1 LLLSR
6 VISQLC
12 FGQSSHA
19 FLMLGILQVARN
31 YAFVLPGFLLLLVSG
46 NNEVSSWE
54 MRAAINDHRT
64 PPIVTVAST
73 DTDRRMTEEAY
84 AKANGLSPDAV
95 RSRFAA
101 SGVLRCPGGDSS
113 AQVTGARDVITT
125 VAHAF
130 RDLCKP
136 HTSPD
141 KCVFEYYREA
151 EKRSI
156 PLSATLWMGTCS
168 DSAPRAIVGDWAVAK
183 LEFPAEARPYEIYEG
198 MEILVELERVLAVVG
213 YDILAA
219 GKKDKYGPFNKTMQ
233 ECQVRD
239 VRDWSIFETNCE
251 FEVGASGSALFR
263 LRDNRMTLFG
273 VLNGD
278 YHDKGYCPRGSCE
291 FKSRTWSSVYVT
303 VKGEFKD
310 RLLAAVS
317 QSAVK

>member
-1 LLLSR
+1 MLRLLS
-6 VISQLC
+6 
-12 FGQSSHA
+12 
-19 FLMLGILQVARN
+19 MMRN
-31 YAFVLPGFLLLLVSG
+31 YAFALPGFLILLVSA
-46 NNEVSSWE
+46 NNEVGSWE
-54 MRAAINDHRT
+54 IRAVINDHRA

-130 RDLCKP
+130 RDLCKL
-136 HTSPD
+136 HTSSD
-141 KCVFEYYREA
+141 KCMFEYYWGPER
-151 EKRSI
+151 RTI
-156 PLSATLWMGTCS
+156 PLSATLWMGTCD
-168 DSAPRAIVGDWAVAK
+168 DSAPKAIVSDWAVAK
-183 LEFPAEARPYEIYEG
+183 LAFPAEVTPYEIHERTEVLAE
-198 MEILVELERVLAVVG
+198 MERVLAVVG
-213 YDILAA
+213 YDILAT
-219 GKKDKYGPFNKTMQ
+219 GKKDRYGPFNKTMQ

-251 FEVGASGSALFR
+251 FEVGASGSALFHM
-263 LRDNRMTLFG
+263 RDDRMTLFG

-303 VKGEFKD
+303 LKGEFKD

-317 QSAVK
+317 QSAAK